1 MDKFLKYIEDKEFV
15 RWVLKPSKELDEYWK
30 QYLADNPAE
39 KEQIELSRLLIF
51 QFKSKQSTESDSE
64 KFTIYSEIINGI
76 NTHKKKS
83 ARRNIGVTMLKYA
96 AVATLFFFI
105 GITVFNLQQPD
116 RYAELSLNEAE
127 VTNENNAQLILGDGN
142 NISIVEKTSVIKHI
156 TNGKVIINE
165 ADTVS
170 SIPKKEDADLNQLI
184 VPYGKNSSIQLPDGT
199 IAYLN
204 AGSRLVYPSRF
215 DGKTREVYLVGEA
228 FFEVAHNADKP
239 FIAKTSALE
248 IEVLG
253 TRFNL
258 SAYPSDK
265 FVETVLVEGRVKVIE
280 EKGLFVKKEYE
291 LEPNQLASFNRID
304 SEHKISNVDVLN
316 YVTWHDGYLN
326 FESSELNRIIKK
338 LERYYNVQIKL
349 AHPLTGQKAIS
360 GKLKLKEDV
369 ESALLVL
376 AISADME
383 LLKINETNYELK

>member
-15 RWVLKPSKELDEYWK
+15 RWVLKPSIELDAYWK